1 MAAPMSP
8 RSMRG
13 DALFDLDQ
21 MFDEIQGVVD
31 AVKAMDREL
40 THLARRA
47 SGVNRIRLQVI
58 DRLHE
63 AQVVEDLIPS
73 SLSVA
78 A

>member
-1 MAAPMSP
+1 MSAPMSP

-13 DALFDLDQ
+13 DAIFDLDA

-63 AQVVEDLIPS
+63 AQVQEDFLPREM
-73 SLSVA
+73 VA